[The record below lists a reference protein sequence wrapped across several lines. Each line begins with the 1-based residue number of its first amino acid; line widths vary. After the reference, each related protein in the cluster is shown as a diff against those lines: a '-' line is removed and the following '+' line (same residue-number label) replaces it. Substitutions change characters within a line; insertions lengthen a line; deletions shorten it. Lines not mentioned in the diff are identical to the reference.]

1 VPPAPPEPRRTLN
14 LRADHVSGIAFV
26 LFGLLIF
33 ATSTDLPMGS
43 LSFPGS
49 GFLPRLLAGLMI
61 ILGLSLA
68 LRARES
74 EPFASLGWTDL
85 KHAGP
90 VMLITALAIVAYTE
104 LGFII
109 SVTLLIFALLII
121 VERRRLAPAAIYAV
135 AIMFLTYAA
144 FDWGLK
150 TPLPTGP
157 FGY

>member
-1 VPPAPPEPRRTLN
+1 VPHATRQARRTLN
-14 LRADHVSGIAFV
+14 LRADHVSGAAFV

-49 GFLPRLLAGLMI
+49 GFLPRLLAGLLI

-90 VMLITALAIVAYTE
+90 VMLITAAAIAAYTE
-104 LGFII
+104 LGFIV
-109 SVTLLIFALLII
+109 SVTLLIFALLVL
-121 VERRRLAPAAIYAV
+121 VERRAVAPAAIYAV
-135 AIMFLTYAA
+135 AIMFMTYAA

-157 FGY
+157 FGF

>member
-1 VPPAPPEPRRTLN
+1 VPPATPEARRTFD
-14 LRADHVSGIAFV
+14 LRADHVSGAAFV
-26 LFGLLIF
+26 IFGLLIF

-43 LSFPGS
+43 LSFPGA
-49 GFLPRLLAGLMI
+49 GFLPRLLAGLLI

-68 LRARES
+68 LRSRES
-74 EPFASLGWTDL
+74 EPFASLGWADL

-90 VMLITALAIVAYTE
+90 VMLITAAAIAAYTE

-109 SVTLLIFALLII
+109 SVTLLIFALLVV
-121 VERRRLAPAAIYAV
+121 VERRGVAPAAIYAV

-144 FDWGLK
+144 FAWGLK

-157 FGY
+157 FGF